1 MNMYSL
7 HICVM
12 ISVYLILLLL
22 LVLFCVVLWD
32 WGAILANAKEGYHE
46 CVNHFVSSK
55 ILTQQVPFLV

>member
-1 MNMYSL
+1 
-7 HICVM
+7 M

-46 CVNHFVSSK
+46 CVKHFVSSK
-55 ILTQQVPFLV
+55 ILIQQVPFLV